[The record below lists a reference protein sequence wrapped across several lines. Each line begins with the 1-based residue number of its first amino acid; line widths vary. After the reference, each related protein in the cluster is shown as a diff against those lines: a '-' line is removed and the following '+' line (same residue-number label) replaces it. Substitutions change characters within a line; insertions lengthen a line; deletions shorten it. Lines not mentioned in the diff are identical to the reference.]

1 MNTSNVLSILLSLAL
16 LVLAPAQLGAQ
27 YSCTLVANFGPTG
40 TWPMN
45 FGAVTVNIDPTF
57 TSQQQ
62 QAIRNSFGY
71 WSASQAGVDARISF
85 SFTYNAAPTVGPDM
99 PNPGNYQVYNAV
111 PPDDHAAGGETG
123 HPTMGGSLVDAWTYM
138 NPAITNLS
146 AFSQTM
152 AHEIGHTFGLDD
164 CPGTCQSVMTGL
176 CPGGLND
183 DSCGYSAPTP
193 CDSYEAV
200 QEQEAILMVRAP
212 ASRRTAMVPPSV

>member
-1 MNTSNVLSILLSLAL
+1 MN
-16 LVLAPAQLGAQ
+16 
-27 YSCTLVANFGPTG
+27 Y
-40 TWPMN
+40 
-45 FGAVTVNIDPTF
+45 AVTVNIDPTF

-85 SFTYNAAPTVGPDM
+85 SFTYNAAPTVGPGM

-111 PPDDHAAGGETG
+111 PPDAPGGSGETFR
-123 HPTMGGSLVDAWTYM
+123 PTIAATLVDAYTYV
-138 NPAITNLS
+138 NPGITNLS

-164 CPGTCQSVMTGL
+164 CPAGGTCQSVMANT

-183 DSCGYSAPTP
+183 ASCGYSAPTP

-200 QEQEAILMVRAP
+200 QDGAYTDGTCTGPAP
-212 ASRRTAMVPPSV
+212 NCNGTNFCLAGS